1 MIVKYRTRF
10 SLIKSGKDSE
20 ERQIFL
26 VSTIEGN
33 EVFYYSGYR
42 VHPDNFIKEKVVLTN
57 ATVYVQQVKKNTF
70 NKAGESASQINA
82 RLKELENASLVVFE
96 REYKGQEIEFD
107 KEHFKICLQKELFE
121 YVEEPTEEEEVSD
134 VDFFECFEKFI
145 YYPGISENV
154 TRTRKSDKNRL
165 KEYESTLKYPITFK
179 NFNVQHYT
187 KYVKEGRATNTV
199 VSIMKRLRA
208 FFNLCKDKMKVI
220 SSTPFDD
227 IDFGEEIGTEAY
239 EEPVCM
245 TREELTQLYTS
256 DKIKLPDHKLIR
268 DMFCLQAAL
277 GCRVGDFM
285 RLTYNNIQGD
295 SLVYFPSKTSIGT
308 SASMIKVIVPLS
320 NRAKEII
327 NKYKGHRKGDLLMPY
342 VDSVE
347 YNEQLK
353 LIFKIAELDRTIV
366 RFDRDKKTE
375 VYEKLHELASS
386 HLARRTFVDILCQA
400 GEPIH
405 VVASMSGHA
414 ENSEAFDRYRRRPEN
429 LQIKAV
435 NRSMD

>member
-42 VHPDNFIKEKVVLTN
+42 IHPDNFIKEKITLVN

-70 NKAGESASQINA
+70 NKAGESASKINA
-82 RLKELENASLVVFE
+82 RLKELENASLLVFE
-96 REYKGQEIEFD
+96 REYKGQDIEFD
-107 KEHFKICLQKELFE
+107 KEYFKICLQKELGE
-121 YVEEPTEEEEVSD
+121 YIEEPTAGETY
-134 VDFFECFEKFI
+134 VDFFECFDKFI
-145 YYPGISENV
+145 HYPGISENV

-165 KEYESTLKYPITFK
+165 KEYESTLKHPITFE

-187 KYVKEGRATNTV
+187 KYVKKDRATNTV
-199 VSIMKRLRA
+199 VSIMKRLRT

-220 SSTPFDD
+220 KSTPFDD
-227 IDFGEEIGTEAY
+227 IDFGGEIGFETY

-245 TREELTQLYTS
+245 TREELTQLYIT
-256 DKIKLPDHKLIR
+256 DKIKLPDQKLIR

-295 SLVYFPSKTSIGT
+295 SLVYFPSKTSIGA
-308 SASMIKVIVPLS
+308 SASITKVIVPLS

-327 NKYKGHRKGDLLMPY
+327 KKYKGHKKGNLLMPY

-353 LIFKIAELDRTIV
+353 SVFRIAELDRTIV
-366 RFDRDKKTE
+366 RFDRDKKVE

-414 ENSEAFDRYRRRPEN
+414 EDSKAFDRYRRRPEQ

-435 NRSMD
+435 NNSMD